1 MAIEAAA
8 AGQAGLGM
16 IPNILASI
24 FGMKAQT
31 KALRQGMG
39 TLREGYEAAGEQVMP
54 WREAGA
60 QALEQLTQMTFAGP
74 GEITEDPGYQFEV
87 EQGMKGLQRYAS
99 ARGQLGSGA
108 QKKRIVEFGQGLAST
123 RVRDFLDRYR
133 QRLGDFRSLSETG
146 FSAAGQIAGQEERGA
161 QTIADYQ
168 TGIGRVRAS
177 GYAGIAGAAKTGL
190 RDYYKAAAAGQGG
203 N

>member
-1 MAIEAAA
+1 MAGIAAA

-16 IPNILASI
+16 LPNILASI

-31 KALRQGMG
+31 KALRQGIG
-39 TLREGYEAAGEQVMP
+39 TLEEGYEAAGEQIMP
-54 WREAGA
+54 WRDAGA
-60 QALEQLTQMTFAGP
+60 QALEQLTQMTMAGP
-74 GEITEDPGYQFEV
+74 GEITEDPGYKFEV

-123 RVRDFLDRYR
+123 RVSDFLDRYR
-133 QRLGDFRSLSETG
+133 QRLGDFKSLSDTG

-161 QTIADYQ
+161 TTIADYQ
-168 TGIGRVRAS
+168 TGIGRARAS
-177 GYAGIAGAAKTGL
+177 GYAGMAGAAKSGL
-190 RDYYKAAAAGQGG
+190 RDYFKARQGD
-203 N
+203 